1 MTFLRW
7 WFRGVGLVNIVLGLM
22 WLPFLNAP
30 RLELSVPGWDA
41 PIGGTAYRG
50 FLDFTMLFGLD
61 LLILGAFLIVASFR
75 PGQHRILAWL
85 AIVLSI
91 VRGVLDDVYMIAVG
105 YPLAGM
111 LVFIGLHLAIIVTG
125 LLALRAARGADER
138 AARAV
143 TAGTASGAPERAT
156 AAAAEVSA

>member
-1 MTFLRW
+1 MYNGRMTALTW
-7 WFRGVGLVNIVLGLM
+7 WFRIVGVVNIVLGAM

-61 LLILGAFLIVASFR
+61 LLVLGVFLIIASFR
-75 PGQHRILAWL
+75 PAQSRILAWL

-91 VRGVLDDVYMIAVG
+91 VRGILDDIYMIIAG
-105 YPLAGM
+105 YPLPAM
-111 LVFIGLHLAIIVTG
+111 LGFIALHLAIVVTG
-125 LLALRAARGADER
+125 LLALRAA
-138 AARAV
+138 ARAV
-143 TAGTASGAPERAT
+143 RLGSRGASA
-156 AAAAEVSA
+156 